1 MNINEIDNKINAL
14 IKLREIVSK
23 EPNNIYEI
31 VFISYICNRRVLLV
45 ANDLKEKGLRYVNGD
60 INRYYTST
68 DITNILESE
77 EAKREVRQ
85 DIYDLAIKIK
95 IHRRFSYDYI

>member
-1 MNINEIDNKINAL
+1 MNIQEIDNKIRAL
-14 IKLREIVSK
+14 TKLREIIGK
-23 EPNNIYEI
+23 EPNNIYET
-31 VFISYICNRRVLLV
+31 VFISYICHRRVMLV